1 MESHAFLRQIMYQ
14 IKLHREDAGISQ
26 AKMSDLLKIGIR
38 SYQRYETC
46 DATPSINF
54 LHQASTLLGLNLK
67 DIISPL
73 ENLKSIGDVTF
84 FRHDQRDDF
93 LAEARDEFK
102 ELFNLMESPYFKQV
116 LAKNDPSI
124 LRQEARFQNTSKLF
138 ALSTIKTTLLNGPA
152 QIQYNSATDLVSTA
166 TFHIKP
172 KNVAILWGSL
182 LQVRPAYFIF
192 KRIVEL
198 SSGTIHYVSFN
209 IFIEFKN
216 NYFVL
221 RNIQIRPENQQ

>member
-54 LHQASTLLGLNLK
+54 LHQASTLLRLNLK

-84 FRHDQRDDF
+84 FRHDQRIDF
-93 LAEARDEFK
+93 LSEARDELK
-102 ELFNLMESPYFKQV
+102 ELFNLMESPHFKQA
-116 LAKNDPSI
+116 LTKNDPSI
-124 LRQEARFQNTSKLF
+124 LRQEIRFQNTSELF
-138 ALSTIKTTLLNGPA
+138 ALSTIKTTLLNTPA
-152 QIQYNSATDLVSTA
+152 QLKYNSTTDLVSTA
-166 TFHIKP
+166 TFHIDP

-182 LQVRPAYFIF
+182 LQARPAYFIF
-192 KRIVEL
+192 KRSVEL
-198 SSGTIHYVSFN
+198 ATGTIHYDSFN
-209 IFIEFKN
+209 LLVEAQN

-221 RNIQIRPENQQ
+221 RNIKIHQKKR

>member
-54 LHQASTLLGLNLK
+54 LHQASKLLSLNLK

-73 ENLKSIGDVTF
+73 ENMKSIGDITF
-84 FRHDQRDDF
+84 FSQDQLADF
-93 LAEARDEFK
+93 LSDSPSELK
-102 ELFNLMESPYFKQV
+102 ELFDLIESPYLKQ
-116 LAKNDPSI
+116 AMTENDPSI
-124 LRQEARFQNTSKLF
+124 LRQEVRFQNTSGFF

-152 QIQYNSATDLVSTA
+152 QLQYNSTTDLVSTA
-166 TFHIKP
+166 TFHNKP

-192 KRIVEL
+192 KRTVES
-198 SSGTIHYVSFN
+198 SSGTIHYDSFN
-209 IFIEFKN
+209 IFMECKN

-221 RNIQIRPENQQ
+221 RNIQIRSEKQQ

>member
-1 MESHAFLRQIMYQ
+1 MGSHAFLRQIMYQ

-54 LHQASTLLGLNLK
+54 VHQASTLLSLNLK

-84 FRHDQRDDF
+84 FSQDQLADF
-93 LAEARDEFK
+93 LSESPSGLK
-102 ELFNLMESPYFKQV
+102 ELFNLIESPYLKQAM
-116 LAKNDPSI
+116 AKNDPSI
-124 LRQEARFQNTSKLF
+124 LRQEVRFQNTSKLF

-152 QIQYNSATDLVSTA
+152 QLQYNSSTDLVPTA

-172 KNVAILWGSL
+172 KNVAVLWGSL
-182 LQVRPAYFIF
+182 LQARPAYFIF
-192 KRIVEL
+192 KRTVEL
-198 SSGTIHYVSFN
+198 SSGTIHCDSFN
-209 IFIEFKN
+209 IFIECKN

-221 RNIQIRPENQQ
+221 RNIQIRPEKQH